1 MNAEMNF
8 EKRHRLIRQIV
19 ETIILTLLMFLV
31 MNLAVQ
37 NFDVDGYSMEPGL
50 HDQERL
56 MVDKVSYL
64 FRKPAR
70 GDIIVFVAPPQPSE
84 DYVKR
89 IIAVPGDVV
98 SVRNGVPTV
107 DGVTL
112 KEPYVNSA
120 SMGASPTDKPINN
133 LVVPP
138 GEYFVMGDNR
148 VDSYDSRSWGF
159 VPARDIIGRALLVY
173 WPLGADNDGF
183 LPNVSSV
190 FAKVHQGATN
200 HP

>member
-1 MNAEMNF
+1 MNAKMNF
-8 EKRHRLIRQIV
+8 EKRHRLIRQVV

-37 NFDVDGYSMEPGL
+37 NFNVDGYSMEPGL

-64 FRKPAR
+64 FHKPAR

-98 SVRNGVPTV
+98 SVRNGIPTV

-112 KEPYVNSA
+112 KEPYVNPS
-120 SMGASPTDKPINN
+120 SMGASPTDKPVNN

-148 VDSYDSRSWGF
+148 IDSYDSRSWGF
-159 VPARDIIGRALLVY
+159 VPARNIIGRALLIY
-173 WPLGADNDGF
+173 WPLGANNDGF

-190 FAKVHQGATN
+190 FAKVHQGTTN

>member
-1 MNAEMNF
+1 MNADVNL
-8 EKRHRLIRQIV
+8 EKRRRLVRQVV
-19 ETIILTLLMFLV
+19 ETVILTLLLFLI

-50 HDQERL
+50 HNQERL

-64 FRKPAR
+64 FRQPAR
-70 GDIIVFVAPPQPSE
+70 GDVIVFSAPPQPSE

-89 IIAVPGDVV
+89 IIAIPGDVV
-98 SVRNGVPTV
+98 SIKNGVPTV

-120 SMGASPTDKPINN
+120 NMGASPTDKPISNV
-133 LVVPP
+133 VVPP

-159 VPARDIIGRALLVY
+159 VPAHDIIGRVLLVY
-173 WPLGADNDGF
+173 WPLDANNDGF
-183 LPNVSSV
+183 LPNFSSV
-190 FAKVHQGATN
+190 FAKVHQGPTD